1 MKGQYQE
8 IRSKLLDGSIT
19 AISIDTCIF
28 TRAGYQLDKGIFKQL
43 EQFKG
48 NSFRLVFSEVTL
60 KEVLGHI
67 KKHADE
73 EQTRLLTAL
82 RGVAKYWTISQET
95 QLKVTKELLNE
106 LDPKALS
113 KELLTGFVK
122 RCGAEIIEAKS
133 TVDITDL
140 LKSYF
145 ETIPPFESS
154 GNKKAE
160 FPDAITLLSL
170 DSWAKKEG
178 AALLLVTRDKG
189 CIQYCEQTQ
198 NIFTISDLRTALTLI
213 QERDSHCGKLCES
226 IDQLIANGN
235 YPNIINAIETEI
247 ANDIWSIDWIPDANA
262 AYYFEPEM
270 QDIEVKNVSF
280 ASPNGL
286 AELQPVDFSTDKLVA
301 QASVNVDIKAH
312 CDFTFSTKD
321 WIDKDMICIGSS
333 EAVAE
338 DQIELDVLLTFVNLD
353 SDAPEL
359 ESIELVPARRDI
371 DFGTVEP
378 DYGDE
383 NPYDEDY

>member
-1 MKGQYQE
+1 MKEQYQE

>member
-1 MKGQYQE
+1 MTEKYQE

-43 EQFKG
+43 EQFKD

-95 QLKVTKELLNE
+95 HSKVTKELLNE

-113 KELLTGFVK
+113 ELILKSFVK

-170 DSWAKKEG
+170 ESWAKKEG
-178 AALLLVTRDKG
+178 TALLLVTSDKG

-198 NIFTISDLRTALTLI
+198 NIFAISDLRTALTLI

-226 IDQLIANGN
+226 IDQLIANGK
-235 YPNIINAIETEI
+235 YPNLINDIETEI
-247 ANDIWSIDWIPDANA
+247 SNDIWSIDWIPDANA

-312 CDFTFSTKD
+312 CDFTFSTRD

-333 EAVAE
+333 ESVTE
-338 DQIELDVLLTFVNLD
+338 EQIELDVLLTFVNVNSGL
-353 SDAPEL
+353 PEL
-359 ESIELVPARRDI
+359 VNIELVPARRDI
-371 DFGTVEP
+371 DFDTVEP
-378 DYGDE
+378 DYGNE

>member
-1 MKGQYQE
+1 MKEQYQE

-312 CDFTFSTKD
+312 CYFTFSTKD

>member
-1 MKGQYQE
+1 MTEQYKE

-43 EQFKG
+43 EQFKD

-60 KEVLGHI
+60 KEVLRHI
-67 KKHADE
+67 TKHAEE
-73 EQTRLLTAL
+73 EQTRFVTAL
-82 RGVAKYWTISQET
+82 RGVAKYWSINQET
-95 QLKVTKELLNE
+95 QSEVTKNLLKE
-106 LDPKALS
+106 LDPKALA
-113 KELLTGFVK
+113 KGLLTAFVK
-122 RCGAEIIEAKS
+122 RCGAQIIEAKS
-133 TVDITDL
+133 TIDIADL
-140 LKSYF
+140 LKCYF
-145 ETIPPFESS
+145 ETNPPFESS

-170 DSWAKKEG
+170 ESWAKKEG
-178 AALLLVTRDKG
+178 TALLFVTSDKG

-198 NIFTISDLRTALTLI
+198 NIFAISNLRTALTLI
-213 QERDSHCGKLCES
+213 QERDSHCVKLCEY
-226 IDQLIANGN
+226 IDQLIANGK
-235 YPNIINAIETEI
+235 YPNLINDIETEI
-247 ANDIWSIDWIPDANA
+247 SNDIWSIDWIPDANA
-262 AYYFEPEM
+262 SYYFEPEM

-280 ASPNGL
+280 PSPNGL
-286 AELQPVDFSTDKLVA
+286 SELQPVDFSTDKLVA
-301 QASVNVDIKAH
+301 QATINVGIKAH
-312 CDFTFSTKD
+312 CDFTFSTRD

-333 EAVAE
+333 EAVTE
-338 DQIELDVLLTFVNLD
+338 EQIELDVLLTFVNLD
-353 SDAPEL
+353 SEAPEL

>member
-1 MKGQYQE
+1 MTEKYQE

-95 QLKVTKELLNE
+95 HSKVTKELLNE

-113 KELLTGFVK
+113 ELILKSFVK

-170 DSWAKKEG
+170 ESWAKKEG
-178 AALLLVTRDKG
+178 TALLLVTCDKG

-198 NIFTISDLRTALTLI
+198 NIFAISDLRTALTLI

-226 IDQLIANGN
+226 IDQLIAKGN
-235 YPNIINAIETEI
+235 YPNIIDAIETEI

-312 CDFTFSTKD
+312 CDFTFSTRD

-333 EAVAE
+333 ESVTE
-338 DQIELDVLLTFVNLD
+338 DQIELDVLLTFVNVNSGL
-353 SDAPEL
+353 PEL
-359 ESIELVPARRDI
+359 VNIELVPARRNI
-371 DFGTVEP
+371 DFDTVEP
-378 DYGDE
+378 DYGNE

>member
-1 MKGQYQE
+1 MTEQYKE

-82 RGVAKYWTISQET
+82 RGVAKYWTISQEAHS
-95 QLKVTKELLNE
+95 KVTKELLNE

-113 KELLTGFVK
+113 ELILKSFVK

-170 DSWAKKEG
+170 ESWAKKEG
-178 AALLLVTRDKG
+178 TALLLVTCDKG

-198 NIFTISDLRTALTLI
+198 NIFAISDLRTALTLI

-226 IDQLIANGN
+226 IDQLIAKGN
-235 YPNIINAIETEI
+235 YPNIIDAIETEI

-270 QDIEVKNVSF
+270 QDIEVKKVSF

-312 CDFTFSTKD
+312 CDFTFSTRD

-333 EAVAE
+333 ESVTE
-338 DQIELDVLLTFVNLD
+338 DQIELDVLLTFVNVNSGL
-353 SDAPEL
+353 PEL
-359 ESIELVPARRDI
+359 ENIELVPARRDI

-378 DYGDE
+378 DYGNE

>member
-1 MKGQYQE
+1 MTEQYKE

-43 EQFKG
+43 EQFKD

-60 KEVLGHI
+60 KEVFRHLT
-67 KKHADE
+67 KHAEE
-73 EQTRLLTAL
+73 EQTRFLTAL
-82 RGVAKYWTISQET
+82 RGVAKYWSINQET
-95 QLKVTKELLNE
+95 QSEVTKNLLKE
-106 LDPKALS
+106 LDPKALA
-113 KELLTGFVK
+113 KGLLTAFVK
-122 RCGAEIIEAKS
+122 RCGAQIIEAKS
-133 TVDITDL
+133 TIDIADL
-140 LKSYF
+140 LKCYF
-145 ETIPPFESS
+145 ETNPPFESS

-170 DSWAKKEG
+170 ESWAKKEG
-178 AALLLVTRDKG
+178 TALLFVTSDKG

-198 NIFTISDLRTALTLI
+198 NIFAISNLRTALTLI
-213 QERDSHCGKLCES
+213 QERDSHCVKLCES
-226 IDQLIANGN
+226 IDQLIANGK
-235 YPNIINAIETEI
+235 YPNLINDIETEI
-247 ANDIWSIDWIPDANA
+247 SNDIWSIDWIPDANA
-262 AYYFEPEM
+262 SYYFEPEM

-280 ASPNGL
+280 PSPNGL
-286 AELQPVDFSTDKLVA
+286 SELQPVDFSTDKLVV
-301 QASVNVDIKAH
+301 QATVNVDIEAH
-312 CDFTFSTKD
+312 CDFTFSTRD

-333 EAVAE
+333 EAVTE
-338 DQIELDVLLTFVNLD
+338 EQIELDVLLTFVNLD
-353 SDAPEL
+353 SEAPEL